1 MESKSTTG
9 ALVLLGV
16 TIAWDGMSKGNTD
29 VIRLGAVVSLVSGL
43 LLFYY
48 INKHEHFSSRVEKWM
63 KNSKLLGVGGGT
75 KKRHLNTVPQKK
87 SAWKNHRKKNKRISK
102 RR

>member
-1 MESKSTTG
+1 MKSKSTTG

-16 TIAWDGMSKGNTD
+16 TITWDGMSKGNTD

-48 INKHEHFSSRVEKWM
+48 INKHEHFSRIVEKWM
-63 KNSKLLGVGGGT
+63 KSSKLRGVGGGT
-75 KKRHLNTVPQKK
+75 KKTHLNTVLQKK
-87 SAWKNHRKKNKRISK
+87 STWEGHRKKDKRISK